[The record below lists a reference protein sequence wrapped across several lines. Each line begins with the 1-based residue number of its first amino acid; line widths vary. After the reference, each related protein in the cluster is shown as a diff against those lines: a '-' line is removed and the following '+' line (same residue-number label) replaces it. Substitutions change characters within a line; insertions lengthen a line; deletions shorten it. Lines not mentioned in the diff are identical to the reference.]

1 MAPVQFQVARS
12 TLEPRFQF
20 LRLKKE
26 KENPAGGSSLVSFDQ
41 ECGQVFRE
49 DLISQIQRK
58 LGSPLRFASNHLAE
72 KNVPQNNWN

>member
-1 MAPVQFQVARS
+1 MAPVQFQVVRS

-20 LRLKKE
+20 LRLKKR
-26 KENPAGGSSLVSFDQ
+26 KGKPRWWFQLVSFDQ

-49 DLISQIQRK
+49 NLISHIQRK
-58 LGSPLRFASNHLAE
+58 LSSPLRFASNHLAE